1 MYPRSHTYLRLEF
14 DLYAISVG
22 FGEMWISTEMGRETE
37 NVQNLYSSKPFFG
50 LHFSGLSAR
59 VFPHHP
65 VPYLTRDE

>member
-1 MYPRSHTYLRLEF
+1 MYLGYHTNFRLELDF
-14 DLYAISVG
+14 YAISVG
-22 FGEMWISTEMGRETE
+22 CGEMCTSIEMGKETE

-65 VPYLTRDE
+65 VFNPR